1 MASQCQQADSPRRF
15 RWQLVNTRNPKASV
29 IRCARPDSAKEDL
42 KKFVKVNQLQYRHKR
57 QDDFADLENMFTLL
71 RLDEDDELLDRAE
84 RRDLPASV
92 QLAARREAVLRDN
105 RQVTPSRPKRALS
118 VLPTRYNSQSTVNTS
133 FLNLISC
140 LADRTVRR
148 CQIADL

>member
-29 IRCARPDSAKEDL
+29 IRPARPDSAKEDL
-42 KKFVKVNQLQYRHKR
+42 RKFVKVNQLQYRHKR
-57 QDDFADLENMFTLL
+57 QDDFADLENMFALL

-92 QLAARREAVLRDN
+92 QLAARREATRDN
-105 RQVTPSRPKRALS
+105 RQMPPSRPERAFS
-118 VLPTRYNSQSTVNTS
+118 VLPTRYNSVNFVHTS
-133 FLNLISC
+133 FLKLISC
-140 LADRTVRR
+140 LAVPAVRL